1 MGAVVVVDVW
11 PSDWEC
17 PPAAV
22 DVAATP
28 PFFLCRLICLPS
40 SSPEDVK
47 SGAEFAAGGGEAAH
61 FRIVDFDFVALF
73 LNVTAG
79 NSGTDWGSSIELGN
93 RT

>member
-1 MGAVVVVDVW
+1 LSSNQFEAFVASLVVMGAVVVVDVW
-11 PSDWEC
+11 PSDWES

-28 PFFLCRLICLPS
+28 PFFLRRLICLPS

-47 SGAEFAAGGGEAAH
+47 SEAEFAAGGGEAAR

-73 LNVTAG
+73 L
-79 NSGTDWGSSIELGN
+79 LFF
-93 RT
+93 